1 MSVFASIATA
11 AVVAA
16 WPSGLR
22 VVFEQVAAGL
32 DLLECRGSRKRVAT
46 TLLCTPILLRL
57 IVLLLLLLSLKVFQ
71 FLFPQRNSSSSS
83 SSGDIILI
91 VHRLLLRAFGRQRN
105 ATSLLRALSAR
116 GSIALPDAF
125 IHPSVRYSTC
135 QSVTLVHD
143 TDSYFRWR

>member
-32 DLLECRGSRKRVAT
+32 DLLECRGSRKRV
-46 TLLCTPILLRL
+46 LRL
-57 IVLLLLLLSLKVFQ
+57 FVLLLLLLSLKVFQ

-105 ATSLLRALSAR
+105 ATSLLRALSV
-116 GSIALPDAF
+116 ALPDAF

>member
-11 AVVAA
+11 AFVVAA

-22 VVFEQVAAGL
+22 VVFEEVAAGL
-32 DLLECRGSRKRVAT
+32 DLLECRGSRKRV
-46 TLLCTPILLRL
+46 LRL
-57 IVLLLLLLSLKVFQ
+57 FVLLLLLLSLKVFQ
-71 FLFPQRNSSSSS
+71 FLFPQRNSSS

-105 ATSLLRALSAR
+105 ATSLLRALSV
-116 GSIALPDAF
+116 ALPDAF

>member
-11 AVVAA
+11 AFVVAA

-22 VVFEQVAAGL
+22 VVFEHVAAGL

-57 IVLLLLLLSLKVFQ
+57 FVLLLLLLSLKVFQ

-91 VHRLLLRAFGRQRN
+91 VHRLLLRAFGQQRN
-105 ATSLLRALSAR
+105 ATSLLRALSV
-116 GSIALPDAF
+116 ALPDAF

>member
-11 AVVAA
+11 AFVVAA

-57 IVLLLLLLSLKVFQ
+57 FVLLLLLLSLKVFQ
-71 FLFPQRNSSSSS
+71 FLFPQRNSSS

-105 ATSLLRALSAR
+105 ATSLLRALSV
-116 GSIALPDAF
+116 ALPDAF

>member
-22 VVFEQVAAGL
+22 VVFEEVAAGL
-32 DLLECRGSRKRVAT
+32 DLLECRGSRKRV
-46 TLLCTPILLRL
+46 LRL
-57 IVLLLLLLSLKVFQ
+57 FVLLLLLLSLKVFQ
-71 FLFPQRNSSSSS
+71 FLFPQRNSSS

-105 ATSLLRALSAR
+105 ATSLLRALSV
-116 GSIALPDAF
+116 ALPDAF

>member
-22 VVFEQVAAGL
+22 VVFEQVAEGL
-32 DLLECRGSRKRVAT
+32 DLLECRGSRKRV
-46 TLLCTPILLRL
+46 LRL
-57 IVLLLLLLSLKVFQ
+57 FVLLLLLLSLKVFQ
-71 FLFPQRNSSSSS
+71 FLFPQRNSSS

-105 ATSLLRALSAR
+105 ATSLLRALSV
-116 GSIALPDAF
+116 ALPDAF